1 LRPFARVLVANRG
14 EIAIRVMHTLREMEI
29 ESVAVFSDADRDAPH
44 VLAADQARRLGPA
57 PAAESYLRI
66 DRVVEAA
73 LASGCQAIHPGYG
86 FLSENAAFA
95 DACAQAGLVFI
106 GPPAEAMRVMGS
118 KLAARRAM
126 QAAGVPVV
134 PGGPDAADERLDDQA
149 LSRFAAQIGYPV
161 LVKAS
166 AGGGG
171 KGMRLVHAPA
181 ELPAALALCRSEALL
196 AFGDGTLYIEG
207 CLARPRHIEFQ
218 VFGDA
223 AGRCFHLRER
233 ECSVQRRHQ
242 KVIEE
247 TPSTAVDDGLRT
259 RMGEAAAAAAR
270 AVGYRGAGT
279 VEFLLDATGAFYF
292 LEMNTRLQ
300 VEHPVTEELLGI
312 DLVAAQLLTA
322 AGQPLPWAPEALAP
336 RGHAIECRLYA
347 EDPAAGFLP
356 QAGPLL
362 LVRLPQGPGVRVDG
376 ALREGDE
383 VTAFYD
389 PMLAKIIATGADRAA
404 AVARMERALEETI
417 VLGVPTNRD
426 FLLEVIRHKAFR
438 AGEISTHFIAE
449 HLADWTPPMVPPD
462 EMVALAALA
471 ASSSAPATGS
481 GPATGRGSAPGP
493 WERLGSLRF
502 SSTGQ
507 S

>member
-1 LRPFARVLVANRG
+1 
-14 EIAIRVMHTLREMEI
+14 
-29 ESVAVFSDADRDAPH
+29 
-44 VLAADQARRLGPA
+44 
-57 PAAESYLRI
+57 
-66 DRVVEAA
+66 
-73 LASGCQAIHPGYG
+73 
-86 FLSENAAFA
+86 
-95 DACAQAGLVFI
+95 
-106 GPPAEAMRVMGS
+106 MGS
-118 KLAARRAM
+118 KLVARRAM

-134 PGGPDAADERLDDQA
+134 PGGPDDPRERLDDEA
-149 LSRFAAQIGYPV
+149 LARFAESSGYPV

-171 KGMRLVHAPA
+171 KGMRLVQASA
-181 ELPAALALCRSEALL
+181 DLPAALALCRSEAKL
-196 AFGDGTLYIEG
+196 AFGDGTLYLEKY
-207 CLARPRHIEFQ
+207 LARPRHIEFQ

-223 AGRCFHLRER
+223 SGRSFHLRER

-242 KVIEE
+242 KVVEE
-247 TPSTAVDDGLRT
+247 TPSPAIDAALRE
-259 RMGEAAAAAAR
+259 RMGEAAATAAG

-279 VEFLLDATGAFYF
+279 VEFLLDASGAFYF

-312 DLVAAQLLTA
+312 DLVQAQILTA
-322 AGQPLPWAPEALAP
+322 AGRPLPWDPDELAP

-389 PMLAKIIATGADRAA
+389 PMLAKIIASGRDRAA
-404 AVARMERALEETI
+404 AAARMERALEETI

-426 FLLEVIRHKAFR
+426 FLLEVIRHPAFR
-438 AGEISTHFIAE
+438 AGELSTHFIE
-449 HLADWTPPMVPPD
+449 EQLAGWTPPSVPPD
-462 EMVALAALA
+462 EAVALAALA
-471 ASSSAPATGS
+471 ASSTGAAAGS
-481 GPATGRGSAPGP
+481 GAARAGGAIATPWGRMGSF
-493 WERLGSLRF
+493 RF
-502 SSTGQ
+502 GGAGRP
-507 S
+507 